1 MSKILREEV
10 LKEIPVSGGMLDLID
25 MLVYSYY
32 NITLDEYEVILENAT
47 DEEIDDFIRPLGGLE
62 KITISDVKKGIMT
75 RNRYVEY
82 YKSKQR

>member
-32 NITLDEYEVILENAT
+32 NITPDEYEVILENAT
-47 DEEIDDFIRPLGGLE
+47 DEEIDDFIVPLGGLE

-82 YKSKQR
+82 YMTKQR